1 VTPPGARAA
10 LLLLLA
16 AAPAACG
23 YRLGP
28 APPLAGATTVRIPVF
43 ENRTWRRGV
52 ETDLARQVAA
62 AVASRSRLRL
72 VDAGGDLVV
81 EGSITD
87 IKETVLSEREGENI
101 RESAVLVTAEV
112 VVRDGRT
119 GEPLVKLRKITE
131 RESFV
136 PGIGETLR
144 SARIE
149 ALKRL
154 AADVAD
160 LLEAP

>member
-1 VTPPGARAA
+1 
-10 LLLLLA
+10 
-16 AAPAACG
+16 
-23 YRLGP
+23 
-28 APPLAGATTVRIPVF
+28 
-43 ENRTWRRGV
+43 
-52 ETDLARQVAA
+52 
-62 AVASRSRLRL
+62 
-72 VDAGGDLVV
+72 
-81 EGSITD
+81 
-87 IKETVLSEREGENI
+87 VLSEREGENI